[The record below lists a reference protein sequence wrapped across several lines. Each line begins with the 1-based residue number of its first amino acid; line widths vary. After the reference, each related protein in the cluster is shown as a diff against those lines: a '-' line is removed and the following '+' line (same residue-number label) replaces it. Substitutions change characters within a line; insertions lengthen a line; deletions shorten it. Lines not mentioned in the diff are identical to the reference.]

1 MQSSD
6 CRTNIM
12 KYQIETC
19 WKILEITIKSKM
31 NQMKNVSPNI
41 RKKHC
46 AGAEC
51 IWSVAIFR
59 VHTFLFMAPQT
70 QLPSFISYC
79 CLHKTQF
86 LACTWLKLQCKLQ
99 EAREII
105 FQIILELGIFWITDR
120 SFNHSC
126 NCSRQ
131 LCAAAH
137 LCTFFDKIKILSN
150 ILCFLKVPTSPV
162 TG

>member
-46 AGAEC
+46 AGGRC
-51 IWSVAIFR
+51 RNIWSEAIFR

-70 QLPSFISYC
+70 ELPSFISYC
-79 CLHKTQF
+79 CLHKNTISGLHMIEASVQAARSKRNNF
-86 LACTWLKLQCKLQ
+86 SNNTGTWNILNNRQKLQSFLPAVDSCVLLLICALSLIKLKY
-99 EAREII
+99 
-105 FQIILELGIFWITDR
+105 FP
-120 SFNHSC
+120 
-126 NCSRQ
+126 
-131 LCAAAH
+131 
-137 LCTFFDKIKILSN
+137 TFFVS
-150 ILCFLKVPTSPV
+150 
-162 TG
+162 

>member
-1 MQSSD
+1 MQASD

-41 RKKHC
+41 WKKHC
-46 AGAEC
+46 AGAGY

-70 QLPSFISYC
+70 ELPSFISYC
-79 CLHKTQF
+79 CLHKNTISGLHMIEASVQAARSKRNNF
-86 LACTWLKLQCKLQ
+86 SNNTGTWNILNNRQKLQSFLPAVDSCVLLLICALSLIKLKY
-99 EAREII
+99 
-105 FQIILELGIFWITDR
+105 FP
-120 SFNHSC
+120 
-126 NCSRQ
+126 
-131 LCAAAH
+131 
-137 LCTFFDKIKILSN
+137 TFFVS
-150 ILCFLKVPTSPV
+150 
-162 TG
+162 

>member
-19 WKILEITIKSKM
+19 WKIKSKM

-79 CLHKTQF
+79 CLHKNTISGLHMIEASVQAARSKRNNF
-86 LACTWLKLQCKLQ
+86 SNNTGTWNILNNRQKLQSFLPAVDSCVLLLICALSLIKLKY
-99 EAREII
+99 
-105 FQIILELGIFWITDR
+105 FP
-120 SFNHSC
+120 
-126 NCSRQ
+126 
-131 LCAAAH
+131 
-137 LCTFFDKIKILSN
+137 TFFVS
-150 ILCFLKVPTSPV
+150 
-162 TG
+162 